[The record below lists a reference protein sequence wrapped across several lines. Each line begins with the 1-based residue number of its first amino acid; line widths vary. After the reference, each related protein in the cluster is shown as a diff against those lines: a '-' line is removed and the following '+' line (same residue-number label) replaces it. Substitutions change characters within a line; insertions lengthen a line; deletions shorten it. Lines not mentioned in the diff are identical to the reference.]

1 METKD
6 KVKKIYGL
14 LSGIRKTTDL
24 NTLEGAAKLLRKII
38 TNIVNKPNVDKFRNI
53 RKTNKVLAAKLFFH
67 PQMDEVL
74 TSADFVFDSDEQTF
88 TYFSDDTTTLSGL
101 IVILDG
107 IEMEIEAER
116 NNADADQETI
126 NKRKAEM
133 DREVEERKREFEAI
147 QSQIKGD
154 RVDKNKDLKDHPVGD
169 SKARERKFGA
179 KVALC
184 KDILP
189 PPSR

>member
-6 KVKKIYGL
+6 KVKKIYSL
-14 LSGIRKTTDL
+14 LSGIRR
-24 NTLEGAAKLLRKII
+24 NTLPDTMEAAVRLLRKII
-38 TNIVNKPNVDKFRNI
+38 TNIVNRPNEDKFRNI
-53 RKTNKVLAAKLFFH
+53 RRNNKVLAVKLFFD

-74 TSADFVFDSDEQTF
+74 TTADFVFDSDEQTF
-88 TYFSDDTTTLSGL
+88 TYFSDNTTTISAL
-101 IVILDG
+101 IVVLDG

-116 NNADADQETI
+116 NNANADQETI
-126 NKRKAEM
+126 NKRRA
-133 DREVEERKREFEAI
+133 EVEREMENKRKEMEAI

-154 RVDKNKDLKDHPVGD
+154 RVDKNKDLKDKPVTD
-169 SKARERKFGA
+169 SKAKDRAFGA